1 MGNGHW
7 YYFNDQLGTPQELVT
22 AQGEIVWS
30 AVYKSYGNL
39 AIDYQTVPQPLR
51 LPGQYFDEESGLHY
65 NRHRYYDPH
74 CARYISQDPIGLA
87 GGENAYSYVANPIT
101 WIDPLEL
108 NETCPETEDVKAR
121 PKYLSEPEQGGTLN
135 IGAGLNPIEGAYN
148 ISHPDYPMAPGVHV
162 GDANDLS
169 NIATRSQN
177 KIIMDN
183 PFGYDPLNDE
193 VLRVLNDG
201 GTIIIRGVDGKINN
215 YLKKLEVKAEQ
226 KGLQLISKR
235 EISSKGYFQSNGT
248 AIKNENLNE
257 YIFKKP

>member
-1 MGNGHW
+1 MYTPDGHGFSPLAQINGRGRGGEIY

-101 WIDPLEL
+101 WIDPL
-108 NETCPETEDVKAR
+108 
-121 PKYLSEPEQGGTLN
+121 
-135 IGAGLNPIEGAYN
+135 GL
-148 ISHPDYPMAPGVHV
+148 
-162 GDANDLS
+162 
-169 NIATRSQN
+169 
-177 KIIMDN
+177 
-183 PFGYDPLNDE
+183 DE
-193 VLRVLNDG
+193 VCP
-201 GTIIIRGVDGKINN
+201 GTEAGKGTGNTAQAGN
-215 YLKKLEVKAEQ
+215 TAN
-226 KGLQLISKR
+226 QLIPDSFITDVTKHNNQLGIINRAKR
-235 EISSKGYFQSNGT
+235 QISGAHNQDAFLETVEMTGSRIVGAKYTDKRYPGLVEYQYHFQ
-248 AIKNENLNE
+248 L
-257 YIFKKP
+257 